1 MMAKVGIIFGTDT
14 GFTRKVAKLMAKQL
28 GKELVPDKP
37 VNINR
42 TTVDEFLAY
51 DALIL
56 GTPTYGEG
64 SLPGIDSGITA
75 GSWAEFLPKL
85 ADNELN
91 GKVVALFGFGDQAKY
106 SERFVSAMG
115 LLHDVLIEKGAR
127 VIGQWPTDGYEF
139 DHSDA
144 VRDGMFVGLALDD
157 KNQALLTNQ
166 RISQWLEQITAD
178 LAA

>member
-1 MMAKVGIIFGTDT
+1 MAKVGIIFGTDT
-14 GFTRKVAKLMAKQL
+14 GFTRKAAKLMAKQL

-64 SLPGIDSGITA
+64 SLPGVDSGIVA
-75 GSWAEFLPKL
+75 GSWAEFLPNL
-85 ADNELN
+85 ADNALT
-91 GKVVALFGFGDQAKY
+91 GKVVALFGFGDQVKY

-115 LLHDVLIEKGAR
+115 LLHDALIEKGAR
-127 VIGQWPTDGYEF
+127 VVGQWPTDGYEF
-139 DHSDA
+139 ESSDA
-144 VRDGMFVGLALDD
+144 IRDDKFVGLALDD
-157 KNQALLTNQ
+157 KNQAPLTNQ
-166 RISQWLEQITAD
+166 RMSQWLEQITPE
-178 LAA
+178 LMV